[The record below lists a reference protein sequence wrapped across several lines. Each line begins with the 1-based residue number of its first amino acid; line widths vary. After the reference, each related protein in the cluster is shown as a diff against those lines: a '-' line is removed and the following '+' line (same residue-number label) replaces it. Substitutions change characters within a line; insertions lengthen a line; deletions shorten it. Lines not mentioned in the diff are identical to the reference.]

1 MIQILKYV
9 LYAVLAFSFS
19 SCQTVSKITGNE
31 KIDGEGP
38 VISKEI
44 TISQLKEIDISNSW
58 EVELNKSSASKVII
72 KSHQNIIDLSEITTD
87 NNTFKISF
95 EDQIGKVDNKTIEV
109 YYNNELEVIDLSAS
123 ASLTA
128 NDEVN
133 LDQLEIDLSSA
144 SKLKLKVRTK
154 SLSVET
160 SSSADAN
167 IHAISDETDLDAS
180 SGSDIDLQIEG
191 QSISADASSGSDIRI
206 EGSTNVLRA
215 STSSGSDIY
224 AADLKAK
231 NITASSSSGSSQ
243 KLFPTKSLNAK
254 ASSGSSI
261 KYFNTPEQIKISESS
276 GGSVNA
282 N

>member
-1 MIQILKYV
+1 MIQILKYA
-9 LYAVLAFSFS
+9 LYAFIAFSFF
-19 SCQTVSKITGNE
+19 SCQTVSRITGNE

-44 TISQLKEIDISNSW
+44 TISQLEKIDISNSW
-58 EVELNKSSASKVII
+58 EVKLVKSSTDKIII

-87 NNTFKISF
+87 NNMFKIRF
-95 EDQIGKVDNKTIEV
+95 EQQIGKVDKKTIEV
-109 YYNNELEVIDLSAS
+109 YYSNQLKAIDLSAS
-123 ASLTA
+123 ANLTA
-128 NDEVN
+128 DNEVSLN
-133 LDQLEIDLSSA
+133 QLEIQLSSA
-144 SKLKLKVRTK
+144 SSLKLKIKTK

-167 IHAISDETDLDAS
+167 IQAISDLTDLDAS
-180 SGSDIDLQIEG
+180 SGSDINLQIKG
-191 QSISADASSGSDIRI
+191 QSINADASSGSDIKI
-206 EGSTNVLRA
+206 EGSTDVLKS

-224 AADLKAK
+224 ASNLKAK
-231 NITASSSSGSSQ
+231 NVTASSSSGSSQ
-243 KLFPTKSLNAK
+243 KIFPIKSLNAK

-261 KYFNTPEQIKISESS
+261 KYFNTPDQIKISESS